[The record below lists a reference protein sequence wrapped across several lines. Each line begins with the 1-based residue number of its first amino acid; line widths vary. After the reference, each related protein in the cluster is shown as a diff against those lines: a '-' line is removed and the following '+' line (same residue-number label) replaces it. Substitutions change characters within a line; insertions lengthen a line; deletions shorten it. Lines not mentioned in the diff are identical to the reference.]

1 MEELF
6 NSPWVLLVVGYV
18 LARWDKRGDQQQSQ
32 SNLSTE
38 IQTRLQAAED
48 WIAKHSEIGAD
59 FRGLSKGLETVTK
72 AIDRLTER
80 FDEWL
85 TAVPTPQRK
94 RA

>member
-1 MEELF
+1 MEGFFADADWLI
-6 NSPWVLLVVGYV
+6 LVAGYV

-32 SNLSTE
+32 TTLSAQIT
-38 IQTRLQAAED
+38 TRLEAAEE

-80 FDEWL
+80 FDEW
-85 TAVPTPQRK
+85 AAPAQPK
-94 RA
+94 RARA